1 MRQGDT
7 TPDWHNTGDYHEY
20 SETCSVLRA
29 IASVLI
35 STSGIA
41 ASQLSAQ
48 GANAQQ
54 GGMSL
59 SALTGL
65 LSRGAQS
72 LSADNMNNAAGIL
85 QYCAKQKL
93 ASATNVE
100 NVKNQI
106 LNKLGLDTTQQEQ
119 DTNYLNGL
127 QGLLKTKD
135 GQQLNLNNIGST
147 PLAEKV
153 KTKACD
159 LVLQQGLNFL
169 S

>member
-1 MRQGDT
+1 MNT
-7 TPDWHNTGDYHEY
+7 TKH
-20 SETCSVLRA
+20 VLCCA
-29 IASVLI
+29 AVASVLI

-72 LSADNMNNAAGIL
+72 LSTDNMNNAAGIL

>member
-1 MRQGDT
+1 M
-7 TPDWHNTGDYHEY
+7 NTAKH
-20 SETCSVLRA
+20 VLCCAA

-72 LSADNMNNAAGIL
+72 LSADNMNNAAGICSTAPNRNWHPL
-85 QYCAKQKL
+85 PTWK
-93 ASATNVE
+93 T
-100 NVKNQI
+100 
-106 LNKLGLDTTQQEQ
+106 
-119 DTNYLNGL
+119 
-127 QGLLKTKD
+127 LK
-135 GQQLNLNNIGST
+135 IR
-147 PLAEKV
+147 
-153 KTKACD
+153 
-159 LVLQQGLNFL
+159 F
-169 S
+169 

>member
-1 MRQGDT
+1 M
-7 TPDWHNTGDYHEY
+7 PPVF
-20 SETCSVLRA
+20 CSTAPNRNWRPLPTWKT
-29 IASVLI
+29 L
-35 STSGIA
+35 
-41 ASQLSAQ
+41 
-48 GANAQQ
+48 
-54 GGMSL
+54 
-59 SALTGL
+59 
-65 LSRGAQS
+65 
-72 LSADNMNNAAGIL
+72 
-85 QYCAKQKL
+85 
-93 ASATNVE
+93 
-100 NVKNQI
+100 KNQI

>member
-1 MRQGDT
+1 M
-7 TPDWHNTGDYHEY
+7 NTAKH
-20 SETCSVLRA
+20 VLCCTA
-29 IASVLI
+29 IVSVLI

-106 LNKLGLDTTQQEQ
+106 LNKLGLDTHTA
-119 DTNYLNGL
+119 GA
-127 QGLLKTKD
+127 GH
-135 GQQLNLNNIGST
+135 
-147 PLAEKV
+147 
-153 KTKACD
+153 
-159 LVLQQGLNFL
+159 
-169 S
+169 

>member
-1 MRQGDT
+1 M
-7 TPDWHNTGDYHEY
+7 NTAKH
-20 SETCSVLRA
+20 VLCCAA

-119 DTNYLNGL
+119 DTNYL
-127 QGLLKTKD
+127 D

>member
-7 TPDWHNTGDYHEY
+7 TPGWHNTGDYHEY
-20 SETCSVLRA
+20 SETCSVLRGDRQRTD
-29 IASVLI
+29 

>member
-1 MRQGDT
+1 MKT
-7 TPDWHNTGDYHEY
+7 AKHFL
-20 SETCSVLRA
+20 CCAAV
-29 IASVLI
+29 ASVLI

-41 ASQLSAQ
+41 ASWQDSLSSAANQLSAQ
-48 GANAQQ
+48 GGSSQQ

-59 SALTGL
+59 SSLTGL
-65 LSRGAQS
+65 LNGGTQS

-85 QYCAKQKL
+85 QYCVKQKL
-93 ASATNVE
+93 ASATNAE

-106 LNKLGLDTTQQEQ
+106 MNKLGLDTEQQKQ
-119 DTNYLNGL
+119 DTNYLDGL

-153 KTKACD
+153 KSKACD